1 MGVFRK
7 KKQPKKYLCNKSD
20 KMAKDKER
28 TIARTYFT
36 ELGKTCKEISQLIGV
51 SEQTLGIWRAKES
64 WDDIRAARMSR
75 VSVRTD
81 NIRQIIN
88 GLAEQ
93 RIELDEELKKEE
105 TKGNIEAAAKILQKI
120 ASVDD
125 GVSKWNK
132 TLESLTKEDK
142 PSIGEHLAIMER
154 IFDTLR
160 KFDEKLYLSTIDF
173 QEYYIQQLTC

>member
-1 MGVFRK
+1 
-7 KKQPKKYLCNKSD
+7 
-20 KMAKDKER
+20 MAKDKER

-36 ELGKTCKEISQLIGV
+36 ELGKTCKEISALIGV
-51 SEQTLGIWRAKES
+51 SEQTLGAWRAKEA

-93 RIELDEELKKEE
+93 RIELDAKLKNAE
-105 TKGNIEAAAKILQKI
+105 TKGDPEVVAKILQKI
-120 ASVDD
+120 SAVDD

-132 TLESLTKEDK
+132 TLENLTKEDK
-142 PSIGEHLAIMER
+142 PSISEHITVMEH
-154 IFDTLR
+154 IFDKLR
-160 KFDEKLYLSTIDF
+160 KFDEKLYLATIDF
-173 QEYYIQQLTC
+173 QEHYIQQLTC